1 MAQSL
6 FLQTLLTIVFGG
18 LLILGAL
25 YLLYVKRISLEQAVK
40 NPSLKDADIQIE
52 IAKIIKVGT
61 NVPALGLFLVGLV
74 LIATGLYYGN
84 EQAKREATDEG
95 TKLLNATA
103 ALKDA
108 RTDLDKLRIKLN
120 VTGAISKA
128 DGSPP
133 TDIEVQTRWPAFF
146 PDGTGKLNGLTVQ
159 RDGDGRLPV
168 LAFSHPNYFVAT
180 LDLNE
185 EEIKGSQISVPAGK
199 VILRKLPGTGGIQ

>member
-1 MAQSL
+1 MSLSL
-6 FLQTLLTIVFGG
+6 FLMTLLTIVIGG

-25 YLLYVKRISLEQAVK
+25 YLLYVKRISLEQVVK
-40 NPSLKDADIQIE
+40 NPSLKDADIKIE
-52 IAKIIKVGT
+52 IASIIKVGT

-74 LIATGLYYGN
+74 LIATGLYYAN
-84 EQAKREATDEG
+84 EQAKREAADQG
-95 TKLLNATA
+95 TQLANKTAT
-103 ALKDA
+103 LKTV
-108 RTDLDKLRIKLN
+108 RTELDKLRTKLN

-128 DGSPP
+128 DGSSP

-185 EEIKGSQISVPAGK
+185 EEIKGSEISVAAGK
-199 VILRKLPGTGGIQ
+199 VVLRKLPGKGGTQ